1 MPGNFCVPTRLK
13 EIAFVSSPRSDNLT
27 DVMTMATPRYDF
39 DFAVA
44 GGGPAGS
51 SAAISLA
58 QHGHSVVLF
67 ERETFP
73 RFHIGESLLSTANDA
88 FAALGVTKQIAAA
101 SFPAKW
107 GARLY
112 THDGQTGRYV
122 DFTCV
127 REVTRPQTYQVCR
140 QEFDRILLDRAREV
154 GVDVREA
161 CNVITCEFAPDAAIL
176 DVASCG
182 EPPTGRVRVRALV
195 DATGRGGL
203 IARKFNL
210 RTEEPR
216 LSNIAIYSHYTNVP
230 RLGGPR
236 PDDIRLIARNDAGW
250 FWLIPISKDLTS
262 VGVVLPKAL
271 YRRLANGS
279 PEETL
284 NSTISDT
291 PIVAELMCDARREW
305 PVRVEKDFS
314 YSASQYAGNRW
325 ILAGDAGSFLDP
337 VFSTG
342 VSIAMESGIEAATEL
357 HRALVKNNFSASS
370 FAAFSRRQRKR
381 FETFRRFVVG
391 FYTPQFRDVFFS
403 PEPPT
408 LIFRSVATMLAGKWN
423 ASLWTRFLNQLFFG
437 MISIQKRL
445 NITRPVFRRDGNA
458 GYPVET
464 RSKDSIANGV

>member
-1 MPGNFCVPTRLK
+1 
-13 EIAFVSSPRSDNLT
+13 
-27 DVMTMATPRYDF
+27 MANARYDF

-51 SAAISLA
+51 SAAISLG
-58 QHGHSVVLF
+58 QLGHSVVLF
-67 ERETFP
+67 ERDTFP

-88 FAALGVTKQIAAA
+88 FAALGVTKNIEAAC
-101 SFPAKW
+101 FPKKW
-107 GARLY
+107 GARLL

-122 DFTCV
+122 DFANASQ
-127 REVTRPQTYQVCR
+127 VTRPQTFQVCR
-140 QEFDRILLDRAREV
+140 EEFDRILLERAGEV

-161 CNVITCEFAPDAAIL
+161 CSVITCEFAPGAAIL
-176 DVASCG
+176 DVASRG
-182 EPPTGRVRVRALV
+182 DAGTGRVRVRALV

-216 LSNIAIYSHYTNVP
+216 LANIAIYSHYTNVP

-250 FWLIPISKDLTS
+250 FWLIPISKELTS

-271 YRRLANGS
+271 YRRVANGS

-291 PIVAELMCDARREW
+291 PIVAELMREARREW

-314 YSASQYAGNRW
+314 YSASAYAGHRW

-342 VSIAMESGIEAATEL
+342 VSIAMESGIEAAAEL
-357 HRALVKNNFSASS
+357 HRALAKDDFSASS

-403 PEPPT
+403 PEPPKF
-408 LIFRSVATMLAGKWN
+408 IFRSVVTMLAGRWN
-423 ASLWTRFLNQLFFG
+423 AGLWTRFLNHLFFG

-445 NITRPVFRRDGNA
+445 NITPPVFRRDRDA
-458 GYPVET
+458 GYPIQT
-464 RSKDSIANGV
+464 RSKDPTANGA

>member
-1 MPGNFCVPTRLK
+1 MITSN
-13 EIAFVSSPRSDNLT
+13 
-27 DVMTMATPRYDF
+27 PRYDF

-51 SAAISLA
+51 SSAISLR
-58 QHGHSVVLF
+58 QRGHSVVLF
-67 ERETFP
+67 ERDTFP

-88 FAALGVTKQIAAA
+88 FAALGVAKQIEAA
-101 SFPAKW
+101 SFPEKW
-107 GARLY
+107 GARLF
-112 THDGQTGRYV
+112 THDGQSGRYV

-140 QEFDRILLDRAREV
+140 EEFDRILLERAREV
-154 GVDVREA
+154 GVEVREA
-161 CNVITCEFAPDAAIL
+161 CNVITCEFAPDAAVL
-176 DVASCG
+176 QVASRADAAT
-182 EPPTGRVRVRALV
+182 ERVRVRALV

-203 IARKFNL
+203 LARKFNL
-210 RTEEPR
+210 RTEEP
-216 LSNIAIYSHYTNVP
+216 LLANIAIYSHYTKIP
-230 RLGGPR
+230 RLEGPR

-250 FWLIPISKDLTS
+250 FWLIPISKELTS

-284 NSTISDT
+284 NNTIADT
-291 PIVAELMCDARREW
+291 PIVAELMREARREW

-314 YSASQYAGNRW
+314 YSASAYAGDRW

-342 VSIAMESGIEAATEL
+342 VSIAMESGIEAAAEL
-357 HRALVKNNFSASS
+357 HRALPRNDFSAAS

-437 MISIQKRL
+437 MISIQKHFKIAHRA
-445 NITRPVFRRDGNA
+445 FRRDREA
-458 GYPVET
+458 GYPSEVS
-464 RSKDSIANGV
+464 SKGSIANGAEPLRPS

>member
-1 MPGNFCVPTRLK
+1 
-13 EIAFVSSPRSDNLT
+13 
-27 DVMTMATPRYDF
+27 MTMAKPRYDF

-51 SAAISLA
+51 SAAISLG
-58 QHGHSVVLF
+58 QRGHSVVLL
-67 ERETFP
+67 ERDTFP

-88 FAALGVTKQIAAA
+88 FATLGVAKRIEAAC
-101 SFPAKW
+101 FPEKW
-107 GARLY
+107 GARLF
-112 THDGQTGRYV
+112 THDGQSGRYV

-127 REVTRPQTYQVCR
+127 REVTKPQTYQVCR
-140 QEFDRILLDRAREV
+140 EEFDRILLERAREV
-154 GVDVREA
+154 GVHVREA
-161 CNVITCEFAPDAAIL
+161 CDVTGCEFTPDAAVL
-176 DVASCG
+176 DVASRVDAA
-182 EPPTGRVRVRALV
+182 TGRVHVRALV

-203 IARKFNL
+203 LARKFNL

-216 LSNIAIYSHYTNVP
+216 LANIAVFSHYTNVP

-236 PDDIRLIARNDAGW
+236 PDDIRLIARSDAGW
-250 FWLIPISKDLTS
+250 FWLIPISKELTS

-271 YRRLANGS
+271 YRILANGS
-279 PEETL
+279 LEETL
-284 NSTISDT
+284 NRTISDT
-291 PIVAELMCDARREW
+291 PVVAKLMRNARREW

-314 YSASQYAGNRW
+314 YSASRYAGDRW

-357 HRALVKNNFSASS
+357 HRGLMRNDFSASS

-381 FETFRRFVVG
+381 FETFRRFVTG
-391 FYTPQFRDVFFS
+391 FYTPQFRDIFFS

-423 ASLWTRFLNQLFFG
+423 ASLWTRFLNQVFFG
-437 MISIQKRL
+437 MVSIQKRF
-445 NITRPVFRRDGNA
+445 NITRPVFRRDRDA
-458 GYPVET
+458 GYPSEMP
-464 RSKDSIANGV
+464 SKGSVANGA

>member
-1 MPGNFCVPTRLK
+1 
-13 EIAFVSSPRSDNLT
+13 
-27 DVMTMATPRYDF
+27 
-39 DFAVA
+39 
-44 GGGPAGS
+44 
-51 SAAISLA
+51 
-58 QHGHSVVLF
+58 
-67 ERETFP
+67 
-73 RFHIGESLLSTANDA
+73 
-88 FAALGVTKQIAAA
+88 
-101 SFPAKW
+101 
-107 GARLY
+107 
-112 THDGQTGRYV
+112 
-122 DFTCV
+122 
-127 REVTRPQTYQVCR
+127 
-140 QEFDRILLDRAREV
+140 V
-154 GVDVREA
+154 GVEVREA

-176 DVASCG
+176 DVASRG
-182 EPPTGRVRVRALV
+182 DAATGRVRVQALV

-216 LSNIAIYSHYTNVP
+216 LANIAIYSHYMNVP

-250 FWLIPISKDLTS
+250 FWLIPISKELTS
-262 VGVVLPKAL
+262 VGVVLPKVL

-284 NSTISDT
+284 NRTIADT
-291 PIVAELMCDARREW
+291 AIVAELMREARREW

-314 YSASQYAGNRW
+314 YSASAYAGDRW

-342 VSIAMESGIEAATEL
+342 VSIAMESGIEAASEL
-357 HRALVKNNFSASS
+357 HRALAKNDFSASS

-403 PEPPT
+403 PEPPK
-408 LIFRSVATMLAGKWN
+408 LIFRSVVTMLAGRWN

-445 NITRPVFRRDGNA
+445 HITRPVFRRDRDA
-458 GYPVET
+458 GYPIQT
-464 RSKDSIANGV
+464 RSKDPTANGA